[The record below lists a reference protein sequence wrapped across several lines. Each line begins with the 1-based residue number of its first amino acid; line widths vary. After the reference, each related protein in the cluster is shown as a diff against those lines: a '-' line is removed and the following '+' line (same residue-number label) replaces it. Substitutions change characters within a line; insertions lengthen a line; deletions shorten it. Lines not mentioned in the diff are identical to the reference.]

1 MSSCLFEAK
10 VEEGRVTLLLP
21 IKTVSEANLK
31 KTEHWTKSSK
41 RHRQQQQRVRLF
53 MNAYCEL
60 IKLPVKITITRIAPR
75 KLDFDN
81 LVVSQKWVLDAVCD
95 QLVPGLRPGRADGDP
110 RISPVTYL
118 QETGAPKFY
127 ATKLV
132 FEF

>member
-10 VEEGRVTLLLP
+10 VEQGKIEMILP
-21 IKTVSEANLK
+21 IKTISEGNCSEPWIRK
-31 KTEHWTKSSK
+31 HQ
-41 RHRQQQQRVRLF
+41 RHRQQQSRVAIF
-53 MNAYCEL
+53 MANYREL

-110 RISPVTYL
+110 RILPVVYE
-118 QETGAPKFY
+118 QEKKDPKFY
-127 ATKLV
+127 ATKLI